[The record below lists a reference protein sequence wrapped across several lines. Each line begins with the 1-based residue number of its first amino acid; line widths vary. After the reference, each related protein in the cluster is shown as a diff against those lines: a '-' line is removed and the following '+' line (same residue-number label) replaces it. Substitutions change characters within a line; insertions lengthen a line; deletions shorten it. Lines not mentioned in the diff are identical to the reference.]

1 MYGASSRLCRLGSPV
16 TAFPED
22 VVSGIAPITSTASPE
37 TRIFTIAG
45 SNPGTGNVRRFL
57 PSTLIWPLGPRS
69 VTVQNSPL
77 RPAG

>member
-1 MYGASSRLCRLGSPV
+1 MTFTVSPH
-16 TAFPED
+16 
-22 VVSGIAPITSTASPE
+22 

-45 SNPGTGNVRRFL
+45 SKPGTGNVRRFV
-57 PSTLIWPLGPRS
+57 PATLIWPLGPRS